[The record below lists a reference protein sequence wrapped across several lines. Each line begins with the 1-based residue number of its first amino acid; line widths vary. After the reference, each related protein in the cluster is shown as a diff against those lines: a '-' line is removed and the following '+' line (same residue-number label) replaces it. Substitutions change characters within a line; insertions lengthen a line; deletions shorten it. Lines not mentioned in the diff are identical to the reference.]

1 MIRLVENKKV
11 VAGFYREIV
20 NNKNINAIED
30 FLTDDYI
37 YNGEKRG
44 AQGQK
49 FLVSYYLNAFTHLK
63 NTIEFAVAEA
73 DMVCVRENLTGKHT
87 GEFMGV
93 HPTNKTIKWT
103 STAML
108 KIREGKICEVW
119 DETDFLTMF
128 KQIGQWPAVR

>member
-1 MIRLVENKKV
+1 MGLVENKRV
-11 VAGFYREIV
+11 VSGFYKEIV

-37 YNGEKRG
+37 YNGTKHG

-49 FLVSYYLNAFTHLK
+49 FLVSYYLTAFSNLK
-63 NTIEFAVAEA
+63 NHIDFSVAEG
-73 DMVCVRENLTGKHT
+73 DWVCVREKWSAKHT
-87 GEFMGV
+87 GDFMGV
-93 HPTNKTIKWT
+93 PATHKTIKWT

-128 KQIGQWPAVR
+128 KQIGRWPG